1 MFLTHSTRK
10 TFPVGR
16 NGDYRENAGV
26 GLHGN
31 LSKRIIQVSIMPI
44 E

>member
-16 NGDYRENAGV
+16 NGDYRENAGKGSYWGARQHDKLTIV
-26 GLHGN
+26 
-31 LSKRIIQVSIMPI
+31 
-44 E
+44 